1 MTTFI
6 SKQQNYRVVLK
17 PGIPS
22 NQLAGKESVPGL
34 YVKFEDGIVQIND
47 ENTIGLMKKHP
58 GFGQDF
64 IMQDGDTV
72 DPYAE
77 NRKSI
82 EPPHQITE
90 IDYGHVGKVVGDKV
104 PVQLTKEQK
113 EIIKETAKEMAKEM
127 TKKAIKE
134 LIVSA
139 KAKNITKPKVEKEEV
154 VAEEVE
160 EIPEVVE
167 TPEVVDDE
175 IIIDTKKSNENV

>member
-6 SKQQNYRVVLK
+6 SNQQNYRVVLK

-34 YVKFEDGIVQIND
+34 YAKFEDGIVQINN
-47 ENTIGLMKKHP
+47 EETVELMKKHP
-58 GFGQDF
+58 RFGQDF
-64 IMQDGDTV
+64 IMEGDDGADKFT
-72 DPYAE
+72 E
-77 NRKSI
+77 NKTSS

-90 IDYGHVGKVVGDKV
+90 IDYGHVGKVVGDKA

-134 LIVSA
+134 LISSA
-139 KAKNITKPKVEKEEV
+139 KNKKSSKPKVEKEEV
-154 VAEEVE
+154 VADEVEVEEVE
-160 EIPEVVE
+160 E
-167 TPEVVDDE
+167 TPEVVDAE
-175 IIIDTKKSNENV
+175 IIEDTKKSNENA